1 MSFVLAAFLTTL
13 AMATDPEAPAG
24 FDGKTNGFTSQTVF
38 DEDLEVFNEQEDI
51 DEGLGPVFNARAC
64 GDCHA
69 TPTSGGSSQ
78 VSELRAGH
86 FNGSIFIDA
95 AGGSLI
101 NDRAIDASI
110 QERVLLTEEVRTF
123 RASNSVL
130 GLGFVEAIAN
140 STLQGIANNQPFSV
154 RGTIINVPVNEAN
167 NTLRIG
173 RFGWKNQHASLV
185 SFSADAYLNE
195 MGITSPL
202 QPNENTSKGRSVAA
216 FDEVPDPEDTGED
229 VEAFARFMRATKV
242 PARDTALANTFD
254 AKVGSQLFVQIGCG
268 DCHTPDIVTAPA
280 GTQINGGAFV
290 VPPALGGKLIHPYSD
305 FLLHDVG
312 TGDGIVQNGGQGT
325 RNKLRTAPLWGLR
338 TRSRLMHDLATVTRT
353 EAILRHAGQAT
364 GSVNKFKAL
373 SANQRSQLITF
384 LTSL

>member
-1 MSFVLAAFLTTL
+1 
-13 AMATDPEAPAG
+13 
-24 FDGKTNGFTSQTVF
+24 
-38 DEDLEVFNEQEDI
+38 
-51 DEGLGPVFNARAC
+51 
-64 GDCHA
+64 
-69 TPTSGGSSQ
+69 
-78 VSELRAGH
+78 
-86 FNGSIFIDA
+86 
-95 AGGSLI
+95 
-101 NDRAIDASI
+101 
-110 QERVLLTEEVRTF
+110 
-123 RASNSVL
+123 
-130 GLGFVEAIAN
+130 
-140 STLQGIANNQPFSV
+140 
-154 RGTIINVPVNEAN
+154 
-167 NTLRIG
+167 
-173 RFGWKNQHASLV
+173 
-185 SFSADAYLNE
+185 

-364 GSVNKFKAL
+364 GSVTKFKAL